1 VALEIARVILVDV
14 SRTAVIAGASG
25 LVGSLC
31 LKLLLEDE
39 SYDRVV
45 AVSRRALAVSHPK
58 LQQEIVD
65 FGALGEHPAWVCDAV
80 FCALGTTIRTAGS
93 QAAFRRVDYDFVQA
107 FAKWTHAGG
116 AQSFALVSSVG
127 ANAASGNFYIRTK
140 GEAEESVKNE
150 GFRDTH
156 LFRPSLLMGDRSERR
171 FGESVAAAVMLPL
184 QFALLG
190 GLMRY
195 RPARALDVARAMVAA
210 SSSPRPGVH
219 VYEYTDIVRLRR

>member
-1 VALEIARVILVDV
+1 VNRAA
-14 SRTAVIAGASG
+14 AIAGASG

-31 LKLLLEDE
+31 LKLLLEDQ

-45 AVSRRALAVSHPK
+45 AVSRRAIAVSHPK
-58 LQQEIVD
+58 LAQEIVD
-65 FGALGEHPAWVCDAV
+65 FGELGERPPCECDAA

-93 QAAFRRVDYDFVQA
+93 QAAFRRVDHDFVQA

-127 ANAASGNFYIRTK
+127 ANAASGNFYLRTK
-140 GEAEESVKNE
+140 GETEESVKQE

-156 LFRPSLLMGDRSERR
+156 LFRPSLLVGDRGERR
-171 FGESVAAAVMLPL
+171 FGESVAAAVMRPL

-190 GLMRY
+190 SLRRY
-195 RPARALDVARAMVAA
+195 RPARALDVARAMAAA
-210 SSSPRPGVH
+210 SSLPNPGVH
-219 VYEYTDIVRLRR
+219 VYEYADIVRLSR